1 MKQPTYIAIAAM
13 AIGSM
18 ALTTGALA
26 QDNSA
31 NQTNS
36 GQQSGSS
43 AQSNDTNRSS
53 SANRTS
59 EMGTKP
65 SGDQGFVMKAAQGGL
80 AEVELGNLAKQKASS
95 DDVKQFGQ
103 RMADDHSK
111 ANDELKQVAASKGIT
126 LPTDPGPKHKA
137 EMDRLSQL
145 SGAEFDR
152 AYMRHMVKDHKKD
165 VSEFRKESEKGKDPD
180 VKAFASK
187 TLPTLEEHLKMAQDT
202 ASKVGGSSSNGRSM
216 SSGSDASGSSAD
228 RSGTA
233 AGSHD
238 AHSTSDRSG
247 AGQTP
252 GRSK

>member
-1 MKQPTYIAIAAM
+1 M

-111 ANDELKQVAASKGIT
+111 ANEELKSWASKNGIT
-126 LPTDPGPKHKA
+126 LPTELDAKHKA
-137 EMDRLSQL
+137 EQARIAKL
-145 SGAEFDR
+145 SGAAFDR
-152 AYMRHMVKDHKKD
+152 AYITLMVADHNKD
-165 VSEFRKESEKGKDPD
+165 VAEFQRESKTAKDPD
-180 VKAFASK
+180 LKAWAGK
-187 TLPTLEEHLKMAQDT
+187 TLPTLEEHQKLAKEISA
-202 ASKVGGSSSNGRSM
+202 KVAAAPSN
-216 SSGSDASGSSAD
+216 DA
-228 RSGTA
+228 
-233 AGSHD
+233 
-238 AHSTSDRSG
+238 
-247 AGQTP
+247 
-252 GRSK
+252 KK